1 MEFLRALNPSQ
12 ADALTT
18 AVLFAA
24 AIAAGVVVHRILYRL
39 LRRWAKHGSSALTAV
54 VSRTGRPAAYIIPLA
69 FIGII
74 LPNIALREQHE
85 HWRGALEHAVVVA
98 TIAAFTWAAIA
109 MVHLWA
115 DFSVARYPVDV
126 EDNLLARRSQ
136 TRVGILAQTAII
148 LIVLVGIAIALMTFP
163 SVRTVGATLL
173 ASAGAAGLLIGLA
186 ARPLF
191 ENLVAGIQLA
201 LTEPIRLDD
210 VLVVQGY
217 WGRVEEITP
226 TYVVLR
232 VWDLRRL
239 VVPLSYFINN
249 PFENWTRRTANLI
262 GEVYFLA
269 DWTAD
274 VEALRSEIPR
284 ILSRTK
290 LWDGQV
296 QNCQVTDA
304 TDRAI
309 QLRVLVSARNSGELW
324 DLRCF
329 VREGI
334 VAYLRDHQPHAL
346 PRVRFGSPAFDE
358 DHTDGGAVRTTR

>member
-1 MEFLRALNPSQ
+1 MEFVHALSPSQ
-12 ADALTT
+12 ADALIT
-18 AVLFAA
+18 AVLLAA
-24 AIAAGVVVHRILYRL
+24 AIVAGLVVQRILYRL
-39 LRRWAKHGSSALTAV
+39 LRRWAERGSGVLTAV
-54 VSRTGRPAAYIIPLA
+54 VTRTGRPAAYIIPLA
-69 FIGII
+69 FIGIT
-74 LPNIALREQHE
+74 LPSIALQEQHE

-109 MVHLWA
+109 MVRLWA
-115 DFSVARYPVDV
+115 DISVARCPVDV

-163 SVRTVGATLL
+163 SVRTLGTTLL
-173 ASAGAAGLLIGLA
+173 ASAGVAGLLVGLA

-239 VVPLSYFINN
+239 VVPLSFFINN
-249 PFENWTRRTANLI
+249 PFENWTRHTANLI
-262 GEVYFLA
+262 GEVFVLA

-274 VEALRSEIPR
+274 VEALRAEIPK

-309 QLRVLVSARNSGELW
+309 QVRVLVSARNSGDLW

-346 PRVRFGSPAFDE
+346 PRVRFGSPAFD
-358 DHTDGGAVRTTR
+358 TVV